1 MENTIKKQPE
11 IRLTW
16 EEMKE
21 QYPDQW
27 LFVADPEEG
36 ITPEIPY
43 IKSGFVILAHED
55 KRELYKLINQIPIDE
70 RMTTVVF
77 TGIIKNETHAWR
89 LVSFSRDQIIN
100 P

>member
-27 LFVADPEEG
+27 LFVAAPEKD
-36 ITPEIPY
+36 IPPY
-43 IKSGFVILAHED
+43 IKSGIVLLAHPD
-55 KRELYKLINQIPIDE
+55 KKQLYQLIKEHRPFEE
-70 RMTTVVF
+70 RWTRVIY
-77 TGIIKNETHAWR
+77 TGILKNETHAWR
-89 LVSFSRDQIIN
+89 LVSFSKDPI
-100 P
+100 